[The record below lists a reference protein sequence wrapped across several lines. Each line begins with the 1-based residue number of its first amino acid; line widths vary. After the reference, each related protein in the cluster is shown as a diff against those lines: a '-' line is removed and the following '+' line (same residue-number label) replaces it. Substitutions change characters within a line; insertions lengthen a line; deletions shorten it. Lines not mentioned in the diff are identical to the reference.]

1 MVKSFIIRRTGS
13 LLVMTTEYRLLDS
26 GNLKKLEQVGPY
38 RLIRPALSAFWQPAL
53 PSNEWQQAAGTFQR
67 NSSGGGKWT
76 WHQSVPERWT
86 VKFGG
91 FDLEVKP
98 TNFGH
103 LGFFAEQYQNW
114 DWIRQ
119 KVKDFTASGIADV
132 QVLNLFAYSGV
143 GSMAAAEAGAGV
155 CHLDAA
161 KGMIEWGRG
170 NQQMNAQV
178 PDKIRWIVDDV
189 KKFTARELRRNR
201 RYHGIVLDPPSFGR
215 GAKGEVWKIEEDLQG
230 LLKNCR
236 DLMVSGEL
244 GFMIL
249 SCHSPGFSPMVLERL
264 LKDLH
269 GGQGTTECG
278 EMTIP
283 ESASSRLLSAGC
295 YARISLT

>member
-1 MVKSFIIRRTGS
+1 MSS
-13 LLVMTTEYRLLDS
+13 EYRLLDS

-38 RLIRPALSAFWQPAL
+38 RLIRPALNAFWK
-53 PSNEWQQAAGTFQR
+53 PSLDHDQWEQAAGTFER
-67 NSSGGGKWT
+67 NSSGGGRWT
-76 WHQSVPERWT
+76 WHEKIPDRW
-86 VKFGG
+86 KADFGG
-91 FDLEVKP
+91 FSLEVKP

-114 DWIRQ
+114 DWIR
-119 KVKDFTASGIADV
+119 KTVKDFSASGVEDV

-143 GSMAAAEAGAGV
+143 GSMAAAEAGASV

-161 KGMIEWGRG
+161 RGMIEWGRG
-170 NQQMNAQV
+170 NQKVNDSV
-178 PDKIRWIVDDV
+178 PDKIRWIADDV
-189 KKFTARELRRNR
+189 KKFTARELRRDR
-201 RYHGIVLDPPSFGR
+201 RYNGVVLDPPSFGR
-215 GAKGEVWKIEEDLQG
+215 GSKGEVWKIEEDLQG

-236 DLMVSGEL
+236 DLMVPDEP

-269 GGQGTTECG
+269 DGRGRTECG

-283 ESASSRLLSAGC
+283 ESEEGRLLTAGC
-295 YARISLT
+295 FARIIINE